1 MHKFKYIQ
9 LFYKVKKHVS
19 IIKKK
24 HKKKKIEYVIIVIL
38 TKEYDINIQT

>member
-9 LFYKVKKHVS
+9 LFYKVKK
-19 IIKKK
+19 KCFNNQGKNT
-24 HKKKKIEYVIIVIL
+24 KKIRICNYVIL

>member
-9 LFYKVKKHVS
+9 LFYKVKKNVS
-19 IIKKK
+19 IIRKKNT
-24 HKKKKIEYVIIVIL
+24 KKIRICNYVIL

>member
-9 LFYKVKKHVS
+9 LFYKVKKYFNNQ
-19 IIKKK
+19 KKST
-24 HKKKKIEYVIIVIL
+24 KKIRICNYVIL